1 MAQITPQQMI
11 VNMSR
16 GINVGNVMS
25 APIEGNWAPEF
36 QETYFQDIADA
47 GFKTVRI
54 PVDFFGSRTTGNTNV
69 YSKSAGTSTNYT
81 GTSADYVV
89 SSTYL
94 DRLEQVITWSLNNGL
109 ITILDFHGSTLKS
122 EFLYTFSPKPKWSA
136 YYTDPTSAKRVADNE
151 KFRAIWTAV
160 ANRLKDYTY
169 NLLFEV
175 VNEPYFFLTSAEMDI
190 LNTDIINIIRNSGNN
205 NTDRNIIITGG
216 GENAH
221 EAPQQIGTAL
231 LNNDDNLI
239 ATFHYY
245 KPRDFTASSSEDHND
260 FDWGSTSDKT
270 TIDSRFNE
278 VQTWSQANNTPVF
291 LGEFGADNECGYDYI
306 ANICGSDGGPENT
319 SRVEYHSYL
328 AEAAISRGFAFT
340 AWDAGDRANKTIY
353 KVTDR
358 TWVEGVRNALLGNT
372 LVVENIDNSNES
384 IIVYPNPA
392 KNQIF
397 IKINNPLQKVKLF
410 DIKGSEISTQFNSNV
425 ITVSNYDEGM
435 YLLRLFFNDG
445 SSHTKKVLLKK

>member
-1 MAQITPQQMI
+1 MTPQQMV

-25 APIEGNWAPEF
+25 APIEGNWAPAF
-36 QETYFQDIADA
+36 QETYFQNIVDA

-54 PVDFFGSRTTGNTNV
+54 PVDFFGNRTTGNTNV

-81 GTSADYVV
+81 GTSTDYVV

-94 DRLEQVITWSLNNGL
+94 DRLEEVVTWSLNNGL

-136 YYTDPTSAKRVADNE
+136 YYTDPTSAKRAADNE

-169 NLLFEV
+169 NLIFEV

-190 LNTDIINIIRNSGNN
+190 LNTDIINIIRNSGSN

-216 GENAH
+216 SKNSH
-221 EAPQQIGTAL
+221 EAPEQIGATI
-231 LNNDDNLI
+231 LNSDSHLI

-245 KPRDFTASSSEDHND
+245 KPRDFTASSSADHND
-260 FDWGSTSDKT
+260 FDWGTTNDKA
-270 TIDSRFNE
+270 TIDNNFDTVLN
-278 VQTWSQANNTPVF
+278 WSQINNIPVL
-291 LGEFGADNECGYDYI
+291 LGEFGADNQCGYDYI
-306 ANICGSDGGPENT
+306 ANNCGVDGGPDNA
-319 SRVEYHSYL
+319 SRVAYHSYL

-358 TWVEGVRNALLGNT
+358 TWVEGVRDALLGNT
-372 LVVENIDNSNES
+372 LAIENIDNSNES

-392 KNQIF
+392 NNQIF
-397 IKINNPLQKVKLF
+397 IKINNSLQKVKLF
-410 DIKGSEISTQFNSNV
+410 DIKGSEISTQFNNNV

-435 YLLRLFFNDG
+435 YLLMLFFNDG